1 MSCRRKEYRNLDKYR
16 EMRKKQKQ
24 RYRDRTGSGLYA
36 PKKWEDWENEL
47 VLNHEVLDNE
57 LSVMLK
63 RSVSAI
69 QVRRCKLVKKRDIE
83 DEV

>member
-16 EMRKKQKQ
+16 ETRKKQKQ
-24 RYRDRTGSGLYA
+24 RYRDRTGSGLYV
-36 PKKWEDWENEL
+36 PKKWEDWED
-47 VLNHEVLDNE
+47 VLDNE

-69 QVRRCKLVKKRDIE
+69 QVHRCKLVKKRDIE